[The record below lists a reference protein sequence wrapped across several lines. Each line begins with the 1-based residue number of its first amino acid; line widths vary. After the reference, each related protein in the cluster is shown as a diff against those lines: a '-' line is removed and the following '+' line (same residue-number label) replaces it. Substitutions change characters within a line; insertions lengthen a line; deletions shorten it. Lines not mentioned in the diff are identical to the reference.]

1 MYMSFKET
9 YQYEDYGQFFDCPDG
24 DLPVKILSAK
34 ETTAKSSSRM
44 IEVNLLVTGAANKT
58 PYVERYVEGDFF
70 NRNMSRFFDA
80 FGIQRGNFDYPT
92 WVNKNA
98 VGHFEHKQESYQSS
112 SGEWKNVTR
121 AVMKYLLVNKNDEP
135 TPPMPQQHISAE
147 SEEIKKIFA
156 LTFPDGKPVFTQTEV
171 DNYRKS
177 YANGTPLSS
186 LLKYV
191 KSEADK
197 RLSLIVS
204 QSQNSQTAAIDDA
217 VSDFI
222 F

>member
-1 MYMSFKET
+1 MSRE
-9 YQYEDYGQFFDCPDG
+9 
-24 DLPVKILSAK
+24 I
-34 ETTAKSSSRM
+34 
-44 IEVNLLVTGAANKT
+44 
-58 PYVERYVEGDFF
+58 F

-98 VGHFEHKQESYQSS
+98 VGHFEHKQESYQTS

-197 RLSLIVS
+197 RLAIIVS
-204 QSQNSQTAAIDDA
+204 QSQNAQTAAIDDA
-217 VSDFI
+217 VSNFI